1 MKLRLIAK
9 AAVQA
14 LSSVWGTGSS
24 GPARALPARL
34 MGWINEP
41 FAGAWQRG
49 MEVESLAGLTA
60 FSAVYACISRIA
72 NDVAKLKPL
81 LMAMQRDG
89 TWAQAPDN
97 SPHWLVLRRPN
108 GFQNRI
114 QFLAF
119 WLTCKLLFGNAYALK
134 ARDGRG
140 MVARLYLLDPRR
152 VTPMVAPNG
161 DVFYSLGN
169 DDLAQIPAG
178 LTVPASE
185 IIHDRMNCLW
195 HPLVGIAPIYACGI
209 SATQGLKI
217 QSNSAQ
223 FFRNMSRPS
232 GIITAPDTIDEVTA
246 DRLKRDWQENF
257 GGENIGKLAVMGDG
271 LTYEA
276 MTIPAEQAQLIEQLK
291 WTVEDVAR
299 AFSMPLYKIGAG
311 QMPTNNNVEA
321 LNQQYYSDCLQV
333 HIEAIEL
340 CLDEGLAVP
349 VGTGVELDLDGL
361 IRMDQT
367 AQMEMLEK
375 GVTGGIF
382 APNEARRRLN
392 LKPLT
397 GGDTVYLQQQQFSLE
412 ALAKRDA
419 RPDPFAKSD
428 SAPAPSPAPAMAEDD
443 KAARAV
449 AKLLETIEK
458 GLEHV

>member
-1 MKLRLIAK
+1 VKLRLIAK

-14 LSSVWGTGSS
+14 LSSIWGTSSS
-24 GPARALPARL
+24 GPARALPGRVT
-34 MGWINEP
+34 GWINEP

-81 LMAMQRDG
+81 LMAQQG
-89 TWAQAPDN
+89 AIWSLAPDN

-152 VTPMVAPNG
+152 VTPMVSPNG
-161 DVFYSLGN
+161 DVYYNLGN

-178 LTVPASE
+178 LIVPASE

-195 HPLVGIAPIYACGI
+195 HPLVGVAPIYACGI

-217 QSNSAQ
+217 QGNSAQ

-232 GIITAPDTIDEVTA
+232 GILTAPGTIDDPTA
-246 DRLKRDWQENF
+246 DRLKRDWENNF
-257 GGENIGKLAVMGDG
+257 GGENIGKLAILGDG

-276 MTIPAEQAQLIEQLK
+276 MTIPAEQAQLIDQLK

-333 HIEAIEL
+333 HIESIEL

-349 VGTGVELDLDGL
+349 AGTGVELDLSGL
-361 IRMDQT
+361 IRMDQS
-367 AQMEMLEK
+367 AQMKMLTDA
-375 GVTGGIF
+375 VGGTIM
-382 APNEARRRLN
+382 APNEARARVN
-392 LKPLT
+392 LPPKA
-397 GGDTVYLQQQQFSLE
+397 GGDALYLQQQNFSLE

-419 RPDPFAKSD
+419 LDDPFATSGA
-428 SAPAPSPAPAMAEDD
+428 APAPAPAPAEDD